1 MILIKN
7 ADVYAPEHIGKKD
20 LLIEGGVIGYIED
33 LIDEKKFPVD
43 IQVID
48 ACGNYLFPGLIDS
61 HVHITGGGG
70 EGGFTTKTPEIL
82 LSSIVQGGITT
93 VVGCLGTDGFS
104 RNMENLLSKAYAL
117 EDYGISTFIY
127 SGSYQIPVLSLTGSY
142 EKDIMFIQKILG
154 VGEVALADHRSSQP
168 DLQSFINLAAGCR
181 VAGILSGKAG
191 IINVHVGDQKECIDY
206 LFSVCENTQ
215 IPPSQFLPTHMNRS
229 RKVLEQGILWTEKGG
244 SIDLT
249 SSSGEKDEDKKLS
262 CAKVLKELL
271 ERKVPIG
278 SITFSSDGQ
287 GSLPIFDEQKNFKG
301 LSVGKVESLF
311 EEVAKAVKLYNVP
324 FETALKPV
332 TENPAKVLKLKD
344 RGCIECQKRADIV
357 IADKQLSIETLI
369 CNGKVMMLGKKLMVK
384 GNFE

>member
-7 ADVYAPEHIGKKD
+7 ADVYAPEHLGKKD

-33 LIDEKKFPVD
+33 FIDEKKFPVD
-43 IQVID
+43 IQVMD

-104 RNMENLLSKAYAL
+104 RSMENLLSKAYAL

-168 DLQSFINLAAGCR
+168 DLQSFIKLAAGCR

-357 IADKQLSIETLI
+357 IADKQLCIETLI
-369 CNGKVMMLGKKLMVK
+369 CNGKVMMLEKKLMIK

>member
-7 ADVYAPEHIGKKD
+7 ADVYAPEHLGKKD

-33 LIDEKKFPVD
+33 FIDEKKFPVD
-43 IQVID
+43 IQVMD
-48 ACGNYLFPGLIDS
+48 ACGKYLFPGLIDS

-70 EGGFTTKTPEIL
+70 EGGFATKTPEIL

-104 RNMENLLSKAYAL
+104 RSMENLLSKAYAL

-168 DLQSFINLAAGCR
+168 DLQSFIKLAAGCR

-191 IINVHVGDQKECIDY
+191 IINVHVGDQKEGIDY

-249 SSSGEKDEDKKLS
+249 SSSGEKDEDMKLS

-287 GSLPIFDEQKNFKG
+287 GSLPIFDEKKNFKG

-311 EEVAKAVKLYNVP
+311 EEVAKAVKLYDVP

-357 IADKQLSIETLI
+357 IADKQLCIETLI
-369 CNGKVMMLGKKLMVK
+369 CNGKVMMLEKKLMVK

>member
-1 MILIKN
+1 
-7 ADVYAPEHIGKKD
+7 
-20 LLIEGGVIGYIED
+20 
-33 LIDEKKFPVD
+33 
-43 IQVID
+43 
-48 ACGNYLFPGLIDS
+48 
-61 HVHITGGGG
+61 
-70 EGGFTTKTPEIL
+70 
-82 LSSIVQGGITT
+82 
-93 VVGCLGTDGFS
+93 
-104 RNMENLLSKAYAL
+104 
-117 EDYGISTFIY
+117 
-127 SGSYQIPVLSLTGSY
+127 
-142 EKDIMFIQKILG
+142 
-154 VGEVALADHRSSQP
+154 
-168 DLQSFINLAAGCR
+168 
-181 VAGILSGKAG
+181 
-191 IINVHVGDQKECIDY
+191 
-206 LFSVCENTQ
+206 
-215 IPPSQFLPTHMNRS
+215 MNRS

-249 SSSGEKDEDKKLS
+249 SSSGEKDEDMKLS
-262 CAKVLKELL
+262 CAKVLNELL
-271 ERKVPIG
+271 ERKVSID